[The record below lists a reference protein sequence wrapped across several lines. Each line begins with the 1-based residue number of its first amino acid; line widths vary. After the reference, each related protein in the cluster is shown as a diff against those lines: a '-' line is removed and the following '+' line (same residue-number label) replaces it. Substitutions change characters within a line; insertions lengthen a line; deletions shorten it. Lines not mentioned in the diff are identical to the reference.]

1 LKLFKDLGYKTFDK
15 IIDESY
21 DDEKDD
27 EIRFLMIMDEINSLS
42 KMSID
47 EVHDMYL
54 SVKGT
59 LEHNY
64 NHFLSEHEVIGTEFF
79 KQ

>member
-21 DDEKDD
+21 DE
-27 EIRFLMIMDEINSLS
+27 EIDNDKRFFMILDEINSLS

-54 SVKGT
+54 SVKDI
-59 LEHNY
+59 LEYNY
-64 NHFLSEHEVIGTEFF
+64 DHFLSEHDVMGMEFF